1 MIGMCMCLQ
10 RSKKGAD
17 EMKQLQR
24 LTEKRAITENAS
36 VIDKMWWQ
44 PPGQAQKTEPQITAL
59 EKT

>member
-1 MIGMCMCLQ
+1 MIRMCMYLQ
-10 RSKKGAD
+10 RIKKGAD

-24 LTEKRAITENAS
+24 LAERAITVNAS

-44 PPGQAQKTEPQITAL
+44 PPRQAQKTEPQITVL

>member
-1 MIGMCMCLQ
+1 MMGMCMCLQ

-24 LTEKRAITENAS
+24 LTERAITVNAS

-44 PPGQAQKTEPQITAL
+44 PAGQAQKTEPQIPAL